1 MRFLEFRNI
10 QSNKQVL
17 TEGARIDH
25 AEDLV
30 FLQGSQ
36 GAQRVLQALR
46 NLEGESHKDVTVKWD
61 GSPAIIFGRNE
72 NGEFILTDKSG
83 FTAKGYDGKATSAD
97 NLQAMLMNRP
107 GASNPDP
114 KKALD
119 YKQFAANMKDIFD
132 EYEKAVPED
141 HRGFFKGDLLYFNKP
156 DIEDG
161 NYVFKPN
168 IVKYSVSTQSDL
180 GKKIGASKTGVVIH
194 REVDAEGNEGPLQS
208 TDIFQGKE
216 VLVVPPIS
224 VERPADIPNE
234 ELNQLEAIIKRNS
247 AGLDELLNAQELKAK
262 QMTDF
267 PKILYAY
274 VNSKV
279 DSSLDNLGAD
289 FAQWLEQRKQVSDR
303 KKAKILEYVKQHA
316 QAFATMWQTVSAI
329 MKVKDDI
336 IAQFD
341 MHDQTV
347 KQSIPGHGEGGEG
360 YVLAHPEGD
369 IKLVP
374 REYFTKANRAVER

>member
-119 YKQFAANMKDIFD
+119 YKQFASNMKDIFD

>member
-119 YKQFAANMKDIFD
+119 YKQFASNMKDIFD

-247 AGLDELLNAQELKAK
+247 AGLDELLNAQELKVK

>member
-1 MRFLEFRNI
+1 MRFLEFRNT

>member
-1 MRFLEFRNI
+1 MRFLEFRDI

-119 YKQFAANMKDIFD
+119 YKQFASNMKDIFD

-247 AGLDELLNAQELKAK
+247 AGLDELLNAQELKVK